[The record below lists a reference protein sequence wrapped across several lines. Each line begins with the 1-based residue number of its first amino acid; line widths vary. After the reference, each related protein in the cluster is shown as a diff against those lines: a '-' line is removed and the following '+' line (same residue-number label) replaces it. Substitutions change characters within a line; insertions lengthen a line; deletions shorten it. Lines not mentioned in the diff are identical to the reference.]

1 MDILGTIAMVLVVLI
16 LTTVA
21 GCLLA
26 VVRSY
31 IKVKIA
37 RRRFKK
43 ALADGTLTSVL
54 SQAEEALI
62 SLAKAM
68 GEEHDAAE

>member
-31 IKVKIA
+31 IKGKIA
-37 RRRFKK
+37 LRRFKK
-43 ALADGTLTSVL
+43 ALTDGTLTSVL

-62 SLAKAM
+62 SLDKAM
-68 GEEHDAAE
+68 GEHDAAE